1 MPNFIE
7 INETYRDWYCEEI
20 FEDYL
25 NGQINL
31 EELIFKLDYN
41 KIQEQIELFNALNL
55 IMTKEYPHK
64 CYNENCQKQ
73 LFFSD
78 TYKNAKEHLKLHLK
92 EFVKIWICPYNLKQL
107 KNLSITIPF
116 YCCNCFKKK
125 KIFDSK

>member
-7 INETYRDWYCEEI
+7 INERYRDWYCEEI
-20 FEDYL
+20 LEDYL

-78 TYKNAKEHLKLHLK
+78 TYKNAKKHLKLHLK
-92 EFVKIWICPYNLKQL
+92 EFVKIWIGPYNLNQQE
-107 KNLSITIPF
+107 NLNVTIPF
-116 YCCNCFKKK
+116 YCCYCFKKK
-125 KIFDSK
+125 KSLRL

>member
-1 MPNFIE
+1 MY
-7 INETYRDWYCEEI
+7 TDWYCEEI

-55 IMTKEYPHK
+55 IMTKKYPHK

-78 TYKNAKEHLKLHLK
+78 TYKNAKEHLKLNLK
-92 EFVKIWICPYNLKQL
+92 DFVRIWIYPYNLKQQ
-107 KNLSITIPF
+107 KNLNVTIPF
-116 YCCNCFKKK
+116 YCCYCFKKK
-125 KIFDSK
+125 KVLNSK